1 MKKLSFILLL
11 CLAGAGLYALASTPG
26 AQRSTPAAAASGQQ
40 SLHATSAQPGADH
53 VTGAPSISASFIN
66 DLLCKYGSP
75 VCGDGQAFY
84 TYGKLYGIDPVWALA
99 IFWNE
104 SNFGRAG
111 EARESK
117 SIGNLRC
124 LDQAHY
130 GDLHTWCQDGYAW
143 FPDWQAGIIA
153 CYRLLAGPLY
163 VGSGRV
169 TIARIIER
177 WAPAGDGNN
186 PAHYIAVVEAAVS
199 LWRAGKEQ
207 VPA

>member
-1 MKKLSFILLL
+1 MKAFCILLL
-11 CLAGAGLYALASTPG
+11 CLLVAGVYLLAAPG
-26 AQRSTPAAAASGQQ
+26 AQHATPAVAASSQQ
-40 SLHATSAQPGADH
+40 SAISADL
-53 VTGAPSISASFIN
+53 VTGKPSISAGFIN
-66 DLLCKYGSP
+66 GLLCKYRSP
-75 VCGDGQAFY
+75 ACGDGQALY
-84 TYGKLYGIDPVWALA
+84 NDGKLYDIDPAWTLA

-111 EARESK
+111 EARVSK

-130 GDLHTWCQDGYAW
+130 GDLGTWCADGYAW
-143 FPDWQAGIIA
+143 FPTWRAGIEA

-163 VGSGRV
+163 IGDGLT
-169 TIARIIER
+169 TIERIIPR
-177 WAPAGDGNN
+177 WAPSGDGNS
-186 PAHYIAVVEAAVS
+186 PAHYIAVVRAAVS